1 LIENKKRPE
10 WPSLGGVSKR
20 GLIFQHTQ
28 RTELDMQYGTV
39 KKWDTT
45 RGFGF
50 IVSDDDEDL
59 FVNAN
64 DLDIT
69 LKSRGLE
76 EGDRVS
82 FDIRSD
88 LKGEKAINVRL
99 AR

>member
-1 LIENKKRPE
+1 ME
-10 WPSLGGVSKR
+10 
-20 GLIFQHTQ
+20 
-28 RTELDMQYGTV
+28 YGTV
-39 KKWDTT
+39 KKYEST

-50 IVSDDDEDL
+50 IESDDDEEL
-59 FVNAN
+59 FVNVS

-69 LKSRGLE
+69 IKKRGLI

-82 FDIRSD
+82 FDVRSD

>member
-1 LIENKKRPE
+1 ME
-10 WPSLGGVSKR
+10 
-20 GLIFQHTQ
+20 
-28 RTELDMQYGTV
+28 YGTV
-39 KKWDTT
+39 KKWEQS

-50 IVSDDDEDL
+50 IISDEDEDL
-59 FVNAN
+59 FVNVA
-64 DLDIT
+64 DLDVTI
-69 LKSRGLE
+69 KKRGLR

>member
-1 LIENKKRPE
+1 ME
-10 WPSLGGVSKR
+10 
-20 GLIFQHTQ
+20 
-28 RTELDMQYGTV
+28 YGTV
-39 KKWDTT
+39 KKYESA

-50 IVSDDDEDL
+50 IESDDDEEL
-59 FVNAN
+59 FVNVS

-69 LKSRGLE
+69 IKKRGLR

>member
-1 LIENKKRPE
+1 ME
-10 WPSLGGVSKR
+10 
-20 GLIFQHTQ
+20 
-28 RTELDMQYGTV
+28 YGTV
-39 KKWDTT
+39 KKWEAS

-59 FVNAN
+59 FVNVS
-64 DLDIT
+64 DLDVTI
-69 LKSRGLE
+69 KNRGLR

-99 AR
+99 VR

>member
-1 LIENKKRPE
+1 
-10 WPSLGGVSKR
+10 
-20 GLIFQHTQ
+20 
-28 RTELDMQYGTV
+28 MQYGTV
-39 KKWDTT
+39 KKWDSG

-69 LKSRGLE
+69 LRNRGLQ

-82 FDIRSD
+82 FDVRSD
-88 LKGEKAINVRL
+88 LKGEKAVNVRL